1 MENWGGR
8 STANVLMNVHR
19 EWIFLV
25 SFSARRKR
33 DLMKPVS
40 GRLKK
45 KEKKDCLSHIV
56 CLTAGCGGVKILHE
70 NKKQLHK
77 SRRGWG
83 VGYGVCG
90 ICISDYQRQRPHPC
104 SKSLWVTSCRG
115 LEEYFEKVFLSML
128 ILINNCYCWIF
139 MLLLSCINERAL
151 LEVTDLGRL
160 FLA

>member
-1 MENWGGR
+1 
-8 STANVLMNVHR
+8 MNFPR
-19 EWIFLV
+19 LFQCKKKKGSNETSKWQI
-25 SFSARRKR
+25 
-33 DLMKPVS
+33 
-40 GRLKK
+40 LKK
-45 KEKKDCLSHIV
+45 RKKKDCLSHIV
-56 CLTAGCGGVKILHE
+56 CLTTGCGGVKILHE

-77 SRRGWG
+77 SRRRG

-104 SKSLWVTSCRG
+104 SKSLRVTSCRG

-151 LEVTDLGRL
+151 LEVTDLGRP
-160 FLA
+160 FLQFYVEYSKNGTGKM